1 MILRSRIGEK
11 CRNNNINQYRKII
24 LRILRQHP
32 YEKCCSIIIEDRWL
46 YLINSQT
53 TGTEENLAGKKG
65 SNWNNIPCDKYG
77 RAVVSVQTNAF
88 STSVIIYSKRHKS
101 ENFDSRVTYS
111 NGIHCARLDYHK
123 GYNSSDITLSKE
135 KLELFRESIIKDPQS
150 ICKVSIPQDER
161 QALLIQMSSPW
172 ISNNYLKFI
181 KKKV

>member
-77 RAVVSVQTNAF
+77 RAVVSVQSNTELLDE
-88 STSVIIYSKRHKS
+88 YKRHKS

-150 ICKVSIPQDER
+150 ICKVSIPQDE
-161 QALLIQMSSPW
+161 S
-172 ISNNYLKFI
+172 YLKFI